1 MRSCVTT
8 IAVLFLFAIATRGQS
23 VEILGTAK
31 VSVMS
36 TVTSGS
42 SNVIRQADGT
52 LAVRKYQIG
61 DFAQG
66 GIVFFVDETG
76 EHGLVCA
83 KADHSV
89 AIRWYAGGLV
99 STQAKGDGPLAG
111 EMNTAIAISSQA
123 ALSDDGATYA
133 ARVCAELLVTEGDYT
148 YGDWYLPSKAE
159 LNLLQQNK
167 AIINTT
173 AVANGGAAFTEF
185 VSYWSST
192 ESSNSH
198 AWGQQITT
206 GVHSTTSK
214 SITFRVRAVRAF

>member
-99 STQAKGDGPLAG
+99 STQAKGAKW
-111 EMNTAIAISSQA
+111 
-123 ALSDDGATYA
+123 
-133 ARVCAELLVTEGDYT
+133 R
-148 YGDWYLPSKAE
+148 
-159 LNLLQQNK
+159 
-167 AIINTT
+167 
-173 AVANGGAAFTEF
+173 
-185 VSYWSST
+185 
-192 ESSNSH
+192 
-198 AWGQQITT
+198 
-206 GVHSTTSK
+206 
-214 SITFRVRAVRAF
+214 